1 MFAKHAVPS
10 WLLVNASALAI
21 LTGCPADDAPPGMDT
36 GGESAS
42 DTDPTT
48 STTAPAST
56 STAAT
61 DTDPTT
67 TTPPDTDAPT
77 TGEVVLP
84 EGCDFFVEPGDSA
97 QDDLITAFV
106 DVAAG
111 QVVCLSAG
119 TFTFTRQLTVTEDDV
134 TIQGEGAEATILDFS
149 TQKSGGNGLLIEGD
163 GNIVEGLSVIDTPG
177 DGIRANDV
185 DGITFRSVTVGWSEE
200 AAETNGAYALYPVQS
215 RNVTIQDCIVYG
227 AADAGVYLGQSTNSL
242 IENSEAYGNV
252 IGIEVENSTDTIVRN
267 NHTHDNTNGILVI
280 TLPGLDI
287 LDGKRANVYDNLV
300 EDNNLPN
307 FGDPGTSVGILPEGV
322 GILLV
327 ATDANEIWNN
337 EIRGNISGAVGIVGF
352 VEALFGAPNDPMFDV
367 YSQSNYVHDNVIE
380 DNATMPAT
388 IVGALTE
395 GQNVEVISD
404 GCFDEELDNSD
415 DSLTNC
421 IQIGDTSFIDADLCM
436 QIGGSTNDLAG
447 YDCTHEPLSTD
458 SPVED

>member
-1 MFAKHAVPS
+1 MFAKNSAPS
-10 WLLVNASALAI
+10 WLLANASVLAM
-21 LTGCPADDAPPGMDT
+21 LTGCPADDAPEGMDT

-42 DTDPTT
+42 DTEPTT
-48 STTAPAST
+48 STTAA
-56 STAAT
+56 TAT
-61 DTDPTT
+61 GSDTDPVETT
-67 TTPPDTDAPT
+67 SATEAPT

-84 EGCDFFVEPGDSA
+84 EGCDFFVEPGEMA
-97 QDDLITAFV
+97 QEQLITALV
-106 DVAAG
+106 DVAPD
-111 QVVCLSAG
+111 QTVCLGAG
-119 TFTFTRQLTVTEDDV
+119 EFSFTRQLTVTEDSV
-134 TIQGEGAEATILDFS
+134 TIRGEGAEATILDFS
-149 TQKSGGNGLLIEGD
+149 EQQSGGNGILIEGD
-163 GNIVEGLSVIDTPG
+163 NNLVEGITVLETPG

-185 DGITFRSVTVGWSEE
+185 DGITFRGVTVGWSGE
-200 AAETNGAYALYPVQS
+200 ALETNGAYALYPVQS
-215 RNVTIQDCIVYG
+215 SNVTIQDCIVYG

-267 NHTHDNTNGILVI
+267 CHAHDNTNGILVI

-327 ATDANEIWNN
+327 ATDSNEIWNN

-380 DNATMPAT
+380 NNATMPAT

-404 GCFDEELDNSD
+404 GCFDAELDNSD

-421 IQIGDTSFIDADLCM
+421 LQIGDSSFIDADLCM
-436 QIGGSTNDLAG
+436 QIGGSTNDLDA
-447 YDCTHEPLSTD
+447 YDCTHPSLSTD
-458 SPVED
+458 SPVQD